1 MRFVPPPE
9 ATQGVDSPY
18 LGPVT
23 HIVLGPYEGGSLDWT
38 EWDGEAP
45 PHALA
50 GAWLCIFC

>member
-1 MRFVPPPE
+1 MRLVPPPE
-9 ATQGVDSPY
+9 ATLGVDSPY

-45 PHALA
+45 PDALA
-50 GAWLCIFC
+50 GAWL